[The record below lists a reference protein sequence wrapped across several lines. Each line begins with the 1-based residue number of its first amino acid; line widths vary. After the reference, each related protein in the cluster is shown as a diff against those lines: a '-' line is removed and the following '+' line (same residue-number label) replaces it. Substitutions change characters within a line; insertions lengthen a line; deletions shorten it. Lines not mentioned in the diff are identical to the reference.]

1 MSGQKDGILTNRA
14 AVCLLAVACCA
25 LWGSAFPGIKTGYRL
40 FGITSGDARTQ
51 ILFAGCRFFLAGV
64 LTILIGSLIERKPL
78 RPRRDSWRRILP
90 LMIFQTVGQ
99 YVFFYIGLAHAS
111 GVKSSVIE
119 GAGVFIT
126 ILLACLVFRQEKLT
140 AFKIVGCILG
150 FSGIVLI
157 NLNGA
162 GWNFSMSFLGEG
174 FVLLSTVSAAM
185 SSSLI
190 KIFSKDDDPVMLS
203 GYQFACGGLVMM
215 AAGFLSGGRLGG
227 GGWQGMA
234 VLIYLAMLS
243 AVAYT
248 LWSVLLKYNPVS
260 RVAVWGFTNPIFGV
274 LLSMAFLSEAQQVPG
289 LQLMAALL
297 LVCLG
302 IYTVNIN
309 GRHGSRENQTVKMS

>member
-1 MSGQKDGILTNRA
+1 MNGKKDGILTNRA
-14 AVCLLAVACCA
+14 AVCLLAVLCCA

-40 FGITSGDARTQ
+40 FGIAASDAPTQ
-51 ILFAGCRFFLAGV
+51 ILFAGLRFFLAGV
-64 LTILIGSLIERKPL
+64 LTIFIGSLIRRAPL
-78 RPRRDSWRRILP
+78 LPHRGSWKRILP
-90 LMIFQTVGQ
+90 LMLFQTVAQ
-99 YVFFYIGLAHAS
+99 YVLFYIGLAHAS

-140 AFKIVGCILG
+140 VLKVVGCVLG

-157 NLNGA
+157 NLGGA
-162 GWNFSMSFLGEG
+162 GWGLSMSFLGEG
-174 FVLLSTVSAAM
+174 FVLLSAVSSAI

-190 KIFSKDDDPVMLS
+190 KIFAKEDDPVMLS
-203 GYQFACGGLVMM
+203 GYQFACGGLVMA
-215 AAGFLSGGRLGG
+215 AAGFISGGRLSGG
-227 GGWQGMA
+227 GAQGAA

-260 RVAVWGFTNPIFGV
+260 RVAVWGFTNPMFGV
-274 LLSMAFLSEAQQVPG
+274 LLSMVFLSEPQQTPPAQ
-289 LQLMAALL
+289 LAAALL

-309 GRHGSRENQTVKMS
+309 FHARSENIRKM